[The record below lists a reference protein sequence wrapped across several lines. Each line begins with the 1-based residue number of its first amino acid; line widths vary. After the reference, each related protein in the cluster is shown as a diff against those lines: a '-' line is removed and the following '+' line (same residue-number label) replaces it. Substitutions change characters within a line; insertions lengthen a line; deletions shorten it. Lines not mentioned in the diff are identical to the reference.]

1 MSKHGHHKHH
11 SLRVTWD
18 GKTIAGVDRV
28 SRLTRLVEV
37 ITVRDGSSPHG
48 GEHTAPGRM
57 TSAPV
62 TLERPAGGDS
72 AFEDWAASASSIG
85 TRKDVGI
92 EILNRDGETVLSYRL
107 HRCWV
112 TEYQASLLE
121 PGERAIAIE
130 RLRLENDG
138 WERIPI

>member
-1 MSKHGHHKHH
+1 MSKHHHHKHH
-11 SLRVTWD
+11 SFRVSWD

-28 SRLTRLVEV
+28 SPLARLVEV
-37 ITVRDGSSPHG
+37 ITYRTGPSPHD
-48 GEHTAPGRM
+48 EHTAPGRV

-62 TLERPAGGDS
+62 TLERPVGGDS

-85 TRKDVGI
+85 NHKDVGV
-92 EILNRDGETVLSYRL
+92 EILDRDGKTVLSYRL

-121 PGERAIAIE
+121 PRERAIAIE

-138 WERIPI
+138 WERLTI

>member
-1 MSKHGHHKHH
+1 MSKHRHHKHH

-28 SRLTRLVEV
+28 SPLTRLVEV

-121 PGERAIAIE
+121 PGERSIAIE

>member
-1 MSKHGHHKHH
+1 MSKHHHAHKHH
-11 SLRVTWD
+11 SFRVTWD
-18 GKTIAGVDRV
+18 GKPIAGVDRV
-28 SRLTRLVEV
+28 SPLTRLVEV
-37 ITVRDGSSPHG
+37 ITVRDGSSPG
-48 GEHTAPGRM
+48 GGQHTAPARV

-72 AFEDWAASASSIG
+72 AFQDWAASAESIG
-85 TRKDVGI
+85 TRKEVSV
-92 EILNRDGETVLSYRL
+92 EILNRDGETVLAYRL

-112 TEYQASLLE
+112 TEYQVSLLE

-138 WERIPI
+138 FERL